1 MTENI
6 RKELDD
12 ANKDCGGFVD
22 LHKAFYTI
30 DHQVLFA
37 KWGCDRIRG
46 VSYDWFKSYRSN
58 RNHYVSI
65 KSYNSILVAVNCRVN
80 QGSVIGQLLG
90 QRFII
95 YKRP

>member
-1 MTENI
+1 M
-6 RKELDD
+6 
-12 ANKDCGGFVD
+12 
-22 LHKAFYTI
+22 
-30 DHQVLFA
+30 
-37 KWGCDRIRG
+37 IRG
-46 VSYDWFKSYRSN
+46 VSYNWFKSYRPN